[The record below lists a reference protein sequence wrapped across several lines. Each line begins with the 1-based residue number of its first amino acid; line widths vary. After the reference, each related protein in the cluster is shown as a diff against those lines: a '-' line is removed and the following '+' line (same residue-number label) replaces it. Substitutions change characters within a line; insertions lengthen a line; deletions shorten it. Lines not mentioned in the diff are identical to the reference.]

1 MDPGYKKDKQALL
14 ARLGRIEGQV
24 RGVARMVDDDK
35 YCIDVL
41 AQINAIKAAIDQ
53 VGLLLLDDHI
63 KTCVVDAAKLD
74 EHEKLDELVKAV
86 GRFAKA

>member
-1 MDPGYKKDKQALL
+1 MDPGYQKDKQALL

-24 RGVARMVDDDK
+24 RGVARMVDEDK

-41 AQINAIKAAIDQ
+41 GQINAIKAAIDQ

-63 KTCVVDAAKLD
+63 KTCVVDAAKQD
-74 EHEKLDELVKAV
+74 EYEKLDELVTAV

>member
-1 MDPGYKKDKQALL
+1 MQPGYQKDKEALL

-24 RGVARMVDDDK
+24 RGVSRMVREDQ

-63 KTCVVDAAKLD
+63 KTCVVDAAKHD
-74 EHEKLDELVKAV
+74 QHELLDELVKAV
-86 GRFAKA
+86 GRFARS

>member
-1 MDPGYKKDKQALL
+1 MQPGYQKDREALL

-24 RGVARMVDDDK
+24 RGVSRMVREDQ

-53 VGLLLLDDHI
+53 VGLLLLGDHI

-74 EHEKLDELVKAV
+74 QHDKLDELVKAV
-86 GRFAKA
+86 ERFARS

>member
-1 MDPGYKKDKQALL
+1 MDPGYQKDKQALL

-24 RGVARMVDDDK
+24 RGVARMINEDQ

-41 AQINAIKAAIDQ
+41 GQINAIKSAIDQ

-63 KTCVVDAAKLD
+63 KTCVVDAAKRD
-74 EHEKLDELVKAV
+74 QEDKLDELVKAV
-86 GRFAKA
+86 GRFARA